1 VSLAI
6 LAATAALQLAIV
18 VVSGSVAL
26 AADTIH
32 NFADAMTA
40 IPLWVAFR
48 LSRRAPTKR
57 YSYGF
62 HRAED
67 VAGIF
72 VVVVILGSAGVA
84 AFEAIRR
91 LAHPEPIQ
99 NLVWVGAAGVIG
111 FLGNEFVAVYRT
123 RVGGQIGSAALVAD
137 GQHARAD
144 GLTSL
149 GVLLSAI
156 GVGLGFDRA
165 DPVVGLLITAAILVV
180 LRNAARSVLHRVMD
194 GTDEA
199 TIRLIEEAA
208 SSVDGVAHVTAAR
221 ARWAGHEL
229 RAELDI
235 QVDPA
240 LTVERGHWIAEEVEH
255 ELLHAL
261 PRLGMVTVHVDPHG
275 HAPDVGPAAHHRRN

>member
-1 VSLAI
+1 
-6 LAATAALQLAIV
+6 
-18 VVSGSVAL
+18 
-26 AADTIH
+26 
-32 NFADAMTA
+32 
-40 IPLWVAFR
+40 
-48 LSRRAPTKR
+48 
-57 YSYGF
+57 
-62 HRAED
+62 
-67 VAGIF
+67 
-72 VVVVILGSAGVA
+72 
-84 AFEAIRR
+84 
-91 LAHPEPIQ
+91 
-99 NLVWVGAAGVIG
+99 VG
-111 FLGNEFVAVYRT
+111 R
-123 RVGGQIGSAALVAD
+123 QIGSAALVAD